1 MVGKTWLD
9 NFHHIFMLII
19 SLGFCLFLQMFAT
32 IQQFSVSRGGLR
44 WGAVLQ
50 ELNILSICQKPD
62 GQRALLTRG
71 TLGSGSG

>member
-1 MVGKTWLD
+1 M
-9 NFHHIFMLII
+9 
-19 SLGFCLFLQMFAT
+19 FLQMFAT
-32 IQQFSVSRGGLR
+32 TFQQFSVSRGGLR

-50 ELNILSICQKPD
+50 ELSILSICQKPD